1 MRKNARLLWDAAR
14 NFEKDD
20 GYAMASHIA
29 LAGLTAIFPFLIFVT
44 SLAGLFGAQRLA
56 DEAASAFF
64 EIWPPRV
71 AAPILR
77 EIHNVLNNRHG
88 GLLTISAVLAI
99 YFSSSGVEA
108 LRTGLNRAYNAAETR
123 PWWRLR
129 IQSIGYVF
137 VGAMALLAMAF
148 LLILG
153 PTLWAAALSQ
163 APALSAFSGKVA
175 IARYGIAT
183 IILLAAL
190 IIAHRVLP
198 NVKLSLRQTA
208 PGVILTFCAWM
219 IFALAFGSYLSRFA
233 LNYVATYAGLA
244 SVMIAIVFLYSL
256 AAIFIFGA
264 ELNAAIKRQRAA
276 LPRLPT
282 TSKGSRR
289 LGGAAREIFGTAEI
303 FDVAPLDLAD
313 RHDDEDVGDPELP
326 VDDRALAESGA
337 DAHITL
343 DERGERGE
351 GAFGLDLLFPEAIHR
366 HETLRQRADEPFR
379 RGLGV
384 MEKEAQLR
392 RELFLVGP
400 FKTRATDHRI
410 DAMMFDI
417 GPDPPPQHFYG
428 LLAAIIGEN
437 AGSAEFEEA

>member
-1 MRKNARLLWDAAR
+1 MRKKARLLWDAAR

-64 EIWPPRV
+64 DIWPPRV

-129 IQSIGYVF
+129 IPVHRLCFRGRNGVARDGVPADSRPDL
-137 VGAMALLAMAF
+137 VGRRAQPGAGAERLQRQGRHRAL
-148 LLILG
+148 
-153 PTLWAAALSQ
+153 
-163 APALSAFSGKVA
+163 
-175 IARYGIAT
+175 RHRHD
-183 IILLAAL
+183 ILLAAL

-219 IFALAFGSYLSRFA
+219 IFASAFGSYLSRFA

-256 AAIFIFGA
+256 AAIFIYGA
-264 ELNAAIKRQRAA
+264 ELNAAIKRQRAVLA
-276 LPRLPT
+276 SP
-282 TSKGSRR
+282 S
-289 LGGAAREIFGTAEI
+289 
-303 FDVAPLDLAD
+303 DDAPK
-313 RHDDEDVGDPELP
+313 
-326 VDDRALAESGA
+326 DRAA
-337 DAHITL
+337 
-343 DERGERGE
+343 
-351 GAFGLDLLFPEAIHR
+351 
-366 HETLRQRADEPFR
+366 
-379 RGLGV
+379 
-384 MEKEAQLR
+384 
-392 RELFLVGP
+392 
-400 FKTRATDHRI
+400 
-410 DAMMFDI
+410 
-417 GPDPPPQHFYG
+417 
-428 LLAAIIGEN
+428 
-437 AGSAEFEEA
+437 

>member
-44 SLAGLFGAQRLA
+44 SLAGLFGAQHLA

-64 EIWPPRV
+64 DIWPPRV

-163 APALSAFSGKVA
+163 APALNAFSGKVA

-198 NVKLSLRQTA
+198 NVKLSFRQTA

-219 IFALAFGSYLSRFA
+219 IFASAFGSYLSRFA

-276 LPRLPT
+276 LASPSGDASVNR
-282 TSKGSRR
+282 
-289 LGGAAREIFGTAEI
+289 AA
-303 FDVAPLDLAD
+303 
-313 RHDDEDVGDPELP
+313 
-326 VDDRALAESGA
+326 
-337 DAHITL
+337 
-343 DERGERGE
+343 
-351 GAFGLDLLFPEAIHR
+351 
-366 HETLRQRADEPFR
+366 
-379 RGLGV
+379 
-384 MEKEAQLR
+384 
-392 RELFLVGP
+392 
-400 FKTRATDHRI
+400 
-410 DAMMFDI
+410 
-417 GPDPPPQHFYG
+417 
-428 LLAAIIGEN
+428 
-437 AGSAEFEEA
+437 